1 MDKTIIGAV
10 IGGFIGVFAGP
21 YGAISFAVIGGFIG
35 QYFDI
40 KEKKKERKKR
50 ILLTEED
57 FDALVSG
64 EEVRKEG
71 IRFLL
76 QDIGY
81 SRMMNII
88 DNKIFK
94 LNKDEPNEAGP

>member
-10 IGGFIGVFAGP
+10 IGGIIGLFGGP
-21 YGAISFAVIGGFIG
+21 LATISLAVVGAFVGN
-35 QYFDI
+35 YFDRK
-40 KEKKKERKKR
+40 KEERKKR

-64 EEVRKEG
+64 KEIKKEG
-71 IRFLL
+71 AVFLL

-81 SRMMNII
+81 SRMMSII

-94 LNKDEPNEAGP
+94 LDKNEPNEAGP